1 MSILVNKVAP
11 AVVATDEGSKVGKWL
26 EDEFKLDVIGLI
38 PCYCEV
44 LNFDG
49 TLEKPSRAFIMEQP
63 DHPFA
68 KAIVE
73 ITQKLE

>member
-1 MSILVNKVAP
+1 MNKVAP
-11 AVVATDEGSKVGKWL
+11 AVVATDEVYKVRNWL

-49 TLEKPSRAFIMEQP
+49 ILEKPSNAFIMEQP

-73 ITQKLE
+73 IAQKLE

>member
-1 MSILVNKVAP
+1 MNKVAP
-11 AVVATDEGSKVGKWL
+11 EVVTTDEVGKVRKWL

-38 PCYCEV
+38 PYYCEV

-49 TLEKPSRAFIMEQP
+49 RVLEKPSSASIMEQP

-73 ITQKLE
+73 IAQKLE